1 MLICKLSDQL
11 GNQMFAYAAIKSIAK
26 DKNYAFGILN
36 EYDNQYLK
44 NDTDKKFGCTLST
57 IFENIQKE
65 IVTEI
70 PAHYKIYQE
79 NRKGN
84 SSLQKEVVEIAD
96 NTVMK
101 GHYISPLY
109 FMHRLNEVQEW
120 FQLPQ
125 EIEKVATEK
134 LNKIKEKFPKETK
147 FCSVH
152 FRNAL
157 DYKIKGYM
165 LSKHYWKNAAKEL
178 LNQTNEDIVFICFY
192 DKMSGIVSDF
202 KNKYPSIISHNS
214 LLEDF
219 CMISKC
225 DYHIVCNSSYSVMAA
240 LMDRKSINTTYCP
253 SIWPIPK
260 KLYPTD
266 TYPEQWKKVKTKR
279 NVYSYLMGYIAPYLS
294 PLKYLVKKRK

>member
-26 DKNYAFGILN
+26 DKDYTFGVLS
-36 EYDNQYLK
+36 EYDNQFLK
-44 NDTDKKFGCTLST
+44 NDTDTKFGCTLST
-57 IFENIQKE
+57 IFKNIQKE
-65 IVTEI
+65 IITEI
-70 PAHYKIYQE
+70 PPHYKIYQE

-84 SSLQKEVVEIAD
+84 SSLQKEVIEIAD

-125 EIEKVATEK
+125 EVEKVATKK
-134 LNKIKEKFPKETK
+134 LN
-147 FCSVH
+147 
-152 FRNAL
+152 
-157 DYKIKGYM
+157 KIKGYM
-165 LSKHYWKNAAKEL
+165 LSKHYWKNAAREL
-178 LNQTNEDIVFICFY
+178 LNQTNEDIIFICFY
-192 DKMSGIVSDF
+192 DKMSGIISDF
-202 KNKYPSIISHNS
+202 KNRYPSIVSHNS

-266 TYPEQWKKVKTKR
+266 TYPEQWKKVKAKR